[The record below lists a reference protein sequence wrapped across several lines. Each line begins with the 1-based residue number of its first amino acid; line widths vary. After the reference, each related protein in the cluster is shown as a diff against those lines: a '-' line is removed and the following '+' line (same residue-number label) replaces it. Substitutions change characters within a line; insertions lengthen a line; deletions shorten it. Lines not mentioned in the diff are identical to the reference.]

1 MEKKDFSQKRCPDA
15 LEEKGIQSHPSSQD
29 SQDLPGVT
37 HQLEVGNSNGAL
49 LIHILL
55 VFVLNQTLH
64 QVPRVY
70 LVICHILGKA
80 VHIYISFPT
89 ISEQIVHP
97 SS

>member
-1 MEKKDFSQKRCPDA
+1 MEEVLCCSGKERNS
-15 LEEKGIQSHPSSQD
+15 EPSKQPRQ
-29 SQDLPGVT
+29 QDLPGVT

-55 VFVLNQTLH
+55 VFVLNETLH
-64 QVPRVY
+64 QVPGVY

-80 VHIYISFPT
+80 VHVYISFLT
-89 ISEQIVHP
+89 INEQIVHP